1 MTSNRATLTQPPR
14 AAQPFNRR
22 LLAQGRSAPPSAP
35 MRSEHSRH
43 FLSQDLIGA
52 AFAFERP
59 LGLPLF
65 QLLPLLVLQ
74 LMLVTGLCLAAA
86 SFGALVRDLTGFTD
100 VRPIEDLFDYLGE
113 SIERGDPVWISTRPG
128 SRSRAATTAR
138 SRRIASARR
147 TSSTVAPAARTPCAP
162 TSRST
167 SAPR

>member
-1 MTSNRATLTQPPR
+1 MAGPGMDPALHHALRVALG
-14 AAQPFNRR
+14 AV
-22 LLAQGRSAPPSAP
+22 
-35 MRSEHSRH
+35 
-43 FLSQDLIGA
+43 FLWAGTHKL
-52 AFAFERP
+52 
-59 LGLPLF
+59 
-65 QLLPLLVLQ
+65 
-74 LMLVTGLCLAAA
+74 
-86 SFGALVRDLTGFTD
+86 RDLTGFTD